1 LNSNVFDVNSNVN
14 SNSIKYEIIIDKDI
28 EDIEIFVYGSY
39 VKDFHILDKSYL
51 YTLNVCATQQIY
63 KDICLLT
70 SNLDYKTNVI
80 R

>member
-1 LNSNVFDVNSNVN
+1 MD
-14 SNSIKYEIIIDKDI
+14 IKYEFIIDKDI
-28 EDIEIFVYGSY
+28 NETQIFIYGSF

-51 YTLNVCATQQIY
+51 YTLNICATQQIY

-70 SNLDYKTNVI
+70 SNLDYKTAVI